1 MYELPVDAKLIQHK
15 INHELLM
22 SKVISGLNGE
32 IYVNYRVEKKL
43 GRMKLIGYIDILN
56 INSGSKTVIEVKSG
70 KEKESHHVQLW
81 MYMSCFSDVRGI
93 LRYPY
98 TRYTYFGE
106 DIPENLWEMASDRL
120 KPLLTDK
127 LLPPLRNG
135 HCQYCK
141 YKTICQNEVKA
152 Y

>member
-106 DIPENLWEMASDRL
+106 SALSLVVVSQIGLFFSGLAVISRTPDFVADA
-120 KPLLTDK
+120 LTMSF
-127 LLPPLRNG
+127 
-135 HCQYCK
+135 
-141 YKTICQNEVKA
+141 ISSSS
-152 Y
+152 